1 MVDWGH
7 SLRPIKRSLS
17 AMEKDTFPIAH
28 RPGKILLLPAEPGTE
43 VDEFIALGADPRNIM
58 CVERTQD
65 SADRLYEHYFDR
77 CSVHWIDLNS
87 FIERAE
93 SDAYSYAHLD
103 YCGFLSEYELGAICG
118 TARILAPHARLRVS
132 LMVNRKTSSTVNYEN
147 MIRNTMVLPLI
158 ELLSES
164 EKGLGWDEVAEEFAN
179 STDTT
184 QLVAVVTILSH
195 MFGVQPW
202 DFADMVAGSKVLPA
216 MEGKHW
222 IYNVQRWQYHEPG
235 HPPVMETI
243 WMDMIEKTTAPVSV
257 AAQLFPI
264 IYSLIPHPAAYA
276 LTLGEVH
283 D

>member
-1 MVDWGH
+1 VVDWGI
-7 SLRPIKRSLS
+7 SLRPIKRALS
-17 AMEKDTFPIAH
+17 GMEKDSFPIAH
-28 RPGKILLLPAEPGTE
+28 RPGKILLLPAEAGTE
-43 VDEFIALGADPRNIM
+43 VDEFIALGADPRNIV
-58 CVERTQD
+58 CIERNQEQ
-65 SADRLYEHYFDR
+65 ADRLYEHYFDR
-77 CSVHWIDLNS
+77 CQVHWIDLNS
-87 FIERAE
+87 FIERAQ

-103 YCGFLSEYELGAICG
+103 YCGFLGEDELTAICG

-132 LMVNRKTSSTVNYEN
+132 LMVNRKTSSIVNFED

-158 ELLSES
+158 DLLASS
-164 EKGLGWDEVAEEFAN
+164 EKGLGWEEVAEEFTN
-179 STDTT
+179 SSDTL

-202 DFADMVAGSKVLPA
+202 DFADLVANTKVLPSLD
-216 MEGKHW
+216 GKHW

-243 WMDMIEKTTAPVSV
+243 WMDMIEKTAAPVST
-257 AAQLFPI
+257 AAQLFPLLH
-264 IYSLIPHPAAYA
+264 SLLPHPAAYA